1 MNEIYTRAKEILP
14 EMIENRRYLHQN
26 PEVGFDLPKTTAY
39 VAKKL
44 AEMGITSKE
53 IFKSGLIADIGDP
66 SSDRVFLLRADMDA
80 LTMAEITN
88 LPFRST
94 NQYAHM
100 CGHDLHTAMLL
111 GAGKLL
117 KERENQLKGR
127 VRLMFQPAEE
137 FGMGAKAMIEAGAL
151 EEVKAAMALH
161 VAPEL
166 NTGELKIK
174 PGVATS
180 SINAFMLEI
189 KGRGGHSSSPHT
201 AVDPLMIA
209 TEIYQSL
216 NQLIGREIDP
226 LETAVLTV
234 GKLSGGTAFNVIPDS
249 AYMEF
254 GLRCYNPKVRA
265 YLVGR
270 IYDIVEQTTTMLRGS
285 HRFYGQHFT
294 PSVIND
300 QELLDIIRP
309 GITNIIGN
317 KLSIDQKPFG
327 ATEDFSRI
335 SEKVPSLLC
344 WLGAGYPENYSLH
357 NPRLDLDENAMP
369 YGTSILVSSAIEYL
383 HSKI

>member
-1 MNEIYTRAKEILP
+1 MNNIYDRAKDILP
-14 EMIENRRYLHQN
+14 ELKTNRRYIHQN
-26 PEVGFDLPKTTAY
+26 PEVGFDLPNTVSYVTA
-39 VAKKL
+39 KL
-44 AEMGITSKE
+44 KEMGITPKE
-53 IFKSGLIADIGDP
+53 IFKSGLIADIGDMN
-66 SSDRVFLLRADMDA
+66 SDKVFLIRGDMDA
-80 LTMAEITN
+80 LAMTELTT
-88 LPFRST
+88 LSFKST
-94 NQYAHM
+94 NKYAHM

-111 GAGKLL
+111 GAAKIL
-117 KERENQLKGR
+117 KEKEASLNGR

-151 EEVKAAMALH
+151 EDVKAALALH
-161 VAPEL
+161 IDPEL
-166 NTGELKIK
+166 NVGELKIK

-180 SINAFMLEI
+180 SMNAFMLEI

-201 AVDPLMIA
+201 AIDPLMIA

-216 NQLIGREIDP
+216 NQIVGREVNP

-254 GLRCYNPKVRA
+254 GLRCFNPSVRA

-270 IYDIVEQTTTMLRGS
+270 VYDVVEQTTSMLRGS

-300 QELLDIIRP
+300 VELLEQITPALKQIVGTGLIID
-309 GITNIIGN
+309 
-317 KLSIDQKPFG
+317 KYPFG

-335 SEKVPSLLC
+335 SEQVPSLLC
-344 WLGAGYPENYSLH
+344 WLGAGYPGNYSLH
-357 NPRLDLDENAMP
+357 NPKLELDEGAMP
-369 YGTSILVSSAIEYL
+369 YGTALLANASIYYL
-383 HSKI
+383 NFL